1 MTDPTPPDAPLRDQ
15 LATQRTDFARARTA
29 LANERT
35 LLAYARTALALLAG
49 GLALLQLVD
58 AGWATAVGLASLPL
72 SAVVLGVGI
81 GRFRAVRRQIA
92 G

>member
-1 MTDPTPPDAPLRDQ
+1 MPDAAPLRDQ

-35 LLAYARTALALLAG
+35 LLSYVRTALALLAG
-49 GLALLQLVD
+49 GVALLQLID
-58 AGWATAVGLASLPL
+58 ATWATAMGVSALPL
-72 SAVVLGVGI
+72 SAVVLAVGV